1 MSHHEAACEL
11 NKFDD
16 MIRFLSQTV
25 SDFGHLIVVDQ
36 HFDVLF
42 RAWCVA
48 EIVEGNR
55 LHIPAKI
62 KVFSQN
68 AVDCNYDRLSLLDVQ
83 QCSASSQ
90 DDKDFILRK
99 IVDIQAFNLKLQQLV
114 FSSEGLFSHLVDGT
128 ERSRVVGRILRRS
141 ACRKMSMILSE
152 YDSEQLCDSDS
163 DSDAASGSE
172 ESSGYF
178 AILHPMEYERDK
190 ESYWTIASAL
200 RCFLVVVAT
209 VDLALFSG
217 ILWQGSPPKENAEL
231 ESSREVAT
239 ASMLDFLDASQ
250 HAMYCTKV
258 QELAHRGFHLQSLLN
273 FWEELLEGDVMPSFD
288 PRWSQTNDVVR
299 QAIIPSSR
307 VEEGGRAL
315 AEIWEERPV
324 LPQNMVTHHW
334 SNSFAHLVGAM
345 LADALERMT
354 YEELAEELCSL
365 SGVTHIRRKL
375 REAQRLESTYWVCAF
390 SVNQHASICGGYG
403 PEPRRGTADWKEW
416 DKKRHD
422 SVSFHRFKLCD
433 CHEPKLMSHQE
444 AACEL
449 NKFDD
454 MIRFLSQTVSDFGH
468 LIVVDQHFDVLF
480 RAWCV
485 AEIVEGNRL
494 HIPAKIK
501 VFSQN
506 AVDCNYDR
514 LSLLDVQQC
523 SASSQDDKDFI
534 LRKIV
539 DIQAFNLKLQQLV
552 FSSEGLFSHL
562 VDGTERSR
570 VVGRIL
576 RRSACT
582 RTSIIVSECE
592 SEQVSDSDDGN
603 SGAGSVSE
611 GSSESGFCYA
621 RTSLID

>member
-1 MSHHEAACEL
+1 MSCRPLCWLPPQLVRRGLRTERNLPFSCRVIFCAIIGASTLYAASWPWHHLPRFVPDHRAQCDKWMMLSALLIVAAVYILCILKSHPRTTYTNDAKWCMFCWLLATVAYQFCGDGGLFGHSRQAGEMSL
-11 NKFDD
+11 
-16 MIRFLSQTV
+16 TV
-25 SDFGHLIVVDQ
+25 SVLVAVHGVVIGWMLILFETRIRQLGLGKSTSRLWVCVMSGSFMLSSVCMSFHAVSKLLALIGLLITQAVFLTIWLTCSTMACRTCCHGIHVLMLESKSVSGVPKQ
-36 HFDVLF
+36 HALW
-42 RAWCVA
+42 AA
-48 EIVEGNR
+48 
-55 LHIPAKI
+55 
-62 KVFSQN
+62 Q
-68 AVDCNYDRLSLLDVQ
+68 
-83 QCSASSQ
+83 
-90 DDKDFILRK
+90 ILRK
-99 IVDIQAFNLKLQQLV
+99 ELFLGATLFTAVFATVLTVDCV
-114 FSSEGLFSHLVDGT
+114 
-128 ERSRVVGRILRRS
+128 R
-141 ACRKMSMILSE
+141 
-152 YDSEQLCDSDS
+152 
-163 DSDAASGSE
+163 
-172 ESSGYF
+172 YF

-449 NKFDD
+449 NK
-454 MIRFLSQTVSDFGH
+454 
-468 LIVVDQHFDVLF
+468 
-480 RAWCV
+480 
-485 AEIVEGNRL
+485 
-494 HIPAKIK
+494 
-501 VFSQN
+501 
-506 AVDCNYDR
+506 
-514 LSLLDVQQC
+514 
-523 SASSQDDKDFI
+523 
-534 LRKIV
+534 
-539 DIQAFNLKLQQLV
+539 
-552 FSSEGLFSHL
+552 
-562 VDGTERSR
+562 
-570 VVGRIL
+570 
-576 RRSACT
+576 
-582 RTSIIVSECE
+582 
-592 SEQVSDSDDGN
+592 
-603 SGAGSVSE
+603 
-611 GSSESGFCYA
+611 
-621 RTSLID
+621 